1 MSDPAAV
8 PASLPTTAAGV
19 RVERV
24 VTSGVFELDGG
35 SWEVENNVW
44 IVGDDHACVVIDCAH
59 DAAAILAAVGAR
71 TVLALLCTHAHNDH
85 VNAAPAVREATGAP
99 TMLHPADRVLWDA
112 TLSFPPDLD
121 LADGASIVVG
131 DLSLSVLHT
140 RGMRRG
146 RVASLRRVSG
156 CSLAATPSSTADRCH
171 RPVVERLPD
180 DHQLHPGRPVD
191 PARHGCAHRSR
202 RRDHDRGR
210 AANFPTSPSQRP
222 GKLAR

>member
-44 IVGDDHACVVIDCAH
+44 IVGDDHECVVIDCAH

-140 RGMRRG
+140 PGHAPGACCFFAPSLGVLFSGDTLFNGGPGATG
-146 RVASLRRVSG
+146 RSWSDYPTIINSIR
-156 CSLAATPSSTADRCH
+156 AALLTLPPDT
-171 RPVVERLPD
+171 VVLT
-180 DHQLHPGRPVD
+180 G
-191 PARHGCAHRSR
+191 HGDATTI
-202 RRDHDRGR
+202 GAE
-210 AANFPTSPSQRP
+210 AANFPTSPESTPR
-222 GKLAR
+222 

>member
-44 IVGDDHACVVIDCAH
+44 IVGDDHECVVIDCAH

-85 VNAAPAVREATGAP
+85 GNAAPAVREATGAP

-140 RGMRRG
+140 PGHAPGACCFFAPSLGVLFSGDTLFNGGPGATG
-146 RVASLRRVSG
+146 RSWSDYPTIINSIR
-156 CSLAATPSSTADRCH
+156 AALLTLPPDT
-171 RPVVERLPD
+171 VVLT
-180 DHQLHPGRPVD
+180 G
-191 PARHGCAHRSR
+191 HGDATTI
-202 RRDHDRGR
+202 GAE
-210 AANFPTSPSQRP
+210 AANFPTSPESTPR
-222 GKLAR
+222 

>member
-44 IVGDDHACVVIDCAH
+44 IVGDDRECVVIDCAH

-99 TMLHPADRVLWDA
+99 TILHPADRVLWDA

-140 RGMRRG
+140 PGHAPGACCFFAPSLGVLFSGDTLFNGGPGATG
-146 RVASLRRVSG
+146 RSWSDYPTIINSIR
-156 CSLAATPSSTADRCH
+156 AALLTLPPDT
-171 RPVVERLPD
+171 VVLT
-180 DHQLHPGRPVD
+180 G
-191 PARHGCAHRSR
+191 HGDATTI
-202 RRDHDRGR
+202 GAE
-210 AANFPTSPSQRP
+210 AANFPTSPESTPR
-222 GKLAR
+222 

>member
-19 RVERV
+19 RFERV

-44 IVGDDHACVVIDCAH
+44 IVGDDHECVVIDCAH

-140 RGMRRG
+140 PGHAPGACCFFAPSLGVLFSGDTLFNGGPGATG
-146 RVASLRRVSG
+146 RSWSDYPTIINSIR
-156 CSLAATPSSTADRCH
+156 AALLTLPPDT
-171 RPVVERLPD
+171 VVLT
-180 DHQLHPGRPVD
+180 G
-191 PARHGCAHRSR
+191 HGDATTI
-202 RRDHDRGR
+202 GAE
-210 AANFPTSPSQRP
+210 AANFPTSPESTPR
-222 GKLAR
+222 

>member
-44 IVGDDHACVVIDCAH
+44 IVGDDHECVVIDCAH

-99 TMLHPADRVLWDA
+99 TILHPADRVLWDA

-140 RGMRRG
+140 PGHAPGACCFFAPSLGVLFSGDTLFNGGPGATG
-146 RVASLRRVSG
+146 RSWSDYPTIINSIR
-156 CSLAATPSSTADRCH
+156 AALLTLPPDT
-171 RPVVERLPD
+171 VVLT
-180 DHQLHPGRPVD
+180 G
-191 PARHGCAHRSR
+191 HGDATTI
-202 RRDHDRGR
+202 GAE
-210 AANFPTSPSQRP
+210 AANFPTSPESTPR
-222 GKLAR
+222 

>member
-44 IVGDDHACVVIDCAH
+44 IVGDDHECVVIDCAH

-140 RGMRRG
+140 PGHAPGACCFFAPSLGVLFSGDTLFNGGPGATG
-146 RVASLRRVSG
+146 RSWSDYPTIINSIR
-156 CSLAATPSSTADRCH
+156 AALLTLPPET
-171 RPVVERLPD
+171 VVLT
-180 DHQLHPGRPVD
+180 G
-191 PARHGCAHRSR
+191 HGDATTI
-202 RRDHDRGR
+202 GAE
-210 AANFPTSPSQRP
+210 AANFPTSPESTPR
-222 GKLAR
+222 